1 MSYAPES
8 VVGEWTIGP
17 RHESVFARIAE
28 VWQYRHLLGYFAT
41 RSLQS
46 MYKRSSLGWIWMIV
60 RVTAPIGLTSI
71 IFGGVL
77 DVDPP
82 GATPYFLFL
91 LCGQATW
98 ILFDRSLLF
107 ITRSM
112 ERNRRLIAKV
122 YFPRLILPI
131 STVAPALLF
140 LSILTMVLV
149 GTDIYFWHRDGV
161 WYIPLHPR
169 LLLAPV
175 AVLISLLFAL
185 SVGFYTSV
193 LQARYRDIRFGLR
206 YSISFFLYA
215 TTVMYPLSQ
224 IEAKFP
230 LVRWLVY
237 LNPMESAI
245 ELFRLSTVGSPLEI
259 SRATLIGQ
267 LIVIALV
274 GLSGVWFFNRE
285 EAASVDK
292 M

>member
-17 RHESVFARIAE
+17 RHESVFARLAE

-60 RVTAPIGLTSI
+60 RVVAPIGLTSI

-77 DVDPP
+77 AVDPP
-82 GATPYFLFL
+82 GATPYFMFL

-131 STVAPALLF
+131 ATVAPALLF
-140 LSILTMVLV
+140 MAILSLVLL
-149 GTDIYFWHRDGV
+149 GTDVYFYHRDGI
-161 WYIPLHPR
+161 WHIPLHPR
-169 LLLAPV
+169 LLFALV
-175 AVLISLLFAL
+175 AVVISLVFAL
-185 SVGFYTSV
+185 SIGFFTSV

-206 YSISFFLYA
+206 YSIGFFIYA
-215 TTVMYPLSQ
+215 TTVLFPMSQ
-224 IEAKFP
+224 IKASFGF
-230 LVRWLVY
+230 VQWLVY
-237 LNPMESAI
+237 MNPMESAI
-245 ELFRLSTVGSPLEI
+245 ELFRFGTLGTPLDLST
-259 SRATLIGQ
+259 ATLVGQ
-267 LIVIALV
+267 LTAIVIV
-274 GLSGVWFFNRE
+274 GLSGIWFFNRE

>member
-8 VVGEWTIGP
+8 VVGEWTIEP
-17 RHESVFARIAE
+17 RQESVFARLAE
-28 VWQYRHLLGYFAT
+28 VWQYRHLLGYFST
-41 RSLQS
+41 RALQS
-46 MYKRSSLGWIWMIV
+46 MYQRSSLGWIWMIV

-77 DVDPP
+77 AVDPP
-82 GATPYFLFL
+82 GTTPYFLFL
-91 LCGQATW
+91 LCGQAIW
-98 ILFDRSLLF
+98 ILFDRSLQF

-112 ERNRRLIAKV
+112 ERNRRLISKI

-131 STVAPALLF
+131 STLSPALLF
-140 LSILTMVLV
+140 LAILTLVLFGSDV
-149 GTDIYFWHRDGV
+149 YFRHRDGI

-175 AVLISLLFAL
+175 AVLISLFFAL
-185 SVGFYTSV
+185 AVGFFTSV

-206 YSISFFLYA
+206 YTVGFLLYA
-215 TTVMYPLSQ
+215 TTVLYPLSH
-224 IEAKFP
+224 IKYP
-230 LVRWLVY
+230 LVRWMVY

-245 ELFRLSTVGSPLEI
+245 ELFRFSTVGAPLEI
-259 SRATLIGQ
+259 SDATLAGQ
-267 LIVIALV
+267 LAAIVVV

-292 M
+292 L

>member
-60 RVTAPIGLTSI
+60 RVVAPIGLISI

-77 DVDPP
+77 NVDPP
-82 GATPYFLFL
+82 GATPYFLFM

-112 ERNRRLIAKV
+112 ERNRRLISKV

-140 LSILTMVLV
+140 LAILSMVLV
-149 GTDIYFWHRDGV
+149 GTDVYFHHRDGV
-161 WYIPLHPR
+161 WHIPLHPR

-175 AVLISLLFAL
+175 AVVISLVFAL
-185 SVGFYTSV
+185 SIGFYTSV

-206 YSISFFLYA
+206 YSIGFFLYA
-215 TTVMYPLSQ
+215 TTVLYPMSQ
-224 IEAKFP
+224 IKYP
-230 LVRWLVY
+230 LVRWMVY
-237 LNPMESAI
+237 LNPMECAV
-245 ELFRLSTVGSPLEI
+245 ELFRFSTVGTPLEI
-259 SRATLIGQ
+259 SSATFIGQ
-267 LIVIALV
+267 LTAIAVV
-274 GLSGVWFFNRE
+274 GLSGIWFFNRE
-285 EAASVDK
+285 EAAAVDK

>member
-17 RHESVFARIAE
+17 RHESVFARIGE

-60 RVTAPIGLTSI
+60 RVIAPLGLTSI

-77 DVDPP
+77 GVDPP
-82 GATPYFLFL
+82 GTTPYFLFF
-91 LCGQATW
+91 LCGQAPW
-98 ILFDRSLLF
+98 VLFDRSLLF

-131 STVAPALLF
+131 ATVAPALLF
-140 LSILTMVLV
+140 LGILTLILI
-149 GTDIYFWHRDGV
+149 GTDIYFHHRSGIWH
-161 WYIPLHPR
+161 IPLHPR

-175 AVLISLLFAL
+175 AVLISLVFAL
-185 SVGFYTSV
+185 AIGFFTSV

-206 YSISFFLYA
+206 YSIGFFLYA
-215 TTVMYPLSQ
+215 TTVLYPLSQ

-230 LVRWLVY
+230 LMRWVVY
-237 LNPMESAI
+237 MNPMESAI
-245 ELFRLSTVGSPLEI
+245 ELFRFSTIGTPLEI
-259 SRATLIGQ
+259 SRATMIGQ
-267 LIVIALV
+267 LIVIAIV
-274 GLSGVWFFNRE
+274 ALSGIWFFNRE